1 MEKIK
6 SRKFWMAIVTGALIV
21 ANQGLDLNIPSDSVM
36 SLAGVVATYLAAQGY
51 TDGQQVKA
59 K

>member
-6 SRKFWMAIVTGALIV
+6 SRKFWMAVLSAGLVV
-21 ANQGLDLNIPSDSVM
+21 ANQGLDLDIPSDSVM
-36 SLAGVVATYLAAQGY
+36 ALGGIAATYLVSQGY
-51 TDGQQVKA
+51 VDGQQAKA